1 MSSADAASPVN
12 RDNTPNSAILS
23 QPQAV
28 PGDDVSIRLADF
40 QVLLGTHGSTARS
53 SPTRR
58 IWSPWVPLWMKSD
71 SREPQDAMAIY
82 PKIVSEEKSTLRQLY
97 TFEILVYACLVLQL
111 IISSSLVVISA
122 ISGDHHIVVA
132 VLGALTA
139 IITGV
144 LSLIKGQGQ
153 PMRLINYAHS
163 LKEVRDDIE
172 FCESG
177 LKAEV
182 REVTYEQI
190 IALWNKYISVRD
202 SNMAN
207 RPDVWASQERDTR
220 PT

>member
-97 TFEILVYACLVLQL
+97 TFEILV
-111 IISSSLVVISA
+111 
-122 ISGDHHIVVA
+122 GDHHIVVA

-177 LKAEV
+177 LKAG
-182 REVTYEQI
+182 
-190 IALWNKYISVRD
+190 
-202 SNMAN
+202 
-207 RPDVWASQERDTR
+207 
-220 PT
+220 